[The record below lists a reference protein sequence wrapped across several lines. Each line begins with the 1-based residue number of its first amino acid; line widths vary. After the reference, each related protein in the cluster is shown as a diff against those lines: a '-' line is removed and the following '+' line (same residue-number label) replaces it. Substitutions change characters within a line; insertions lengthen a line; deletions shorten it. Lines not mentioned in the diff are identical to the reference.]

1 MTKVKIRRK
10 GTITIP
16 AKLRK
21 EYKFEEGQTLT
32 IIDLGKCT
40 ILLTPKVSQVDKLA
54 NQIAEKFKKEM
65 MRIIVCDTGPL
76 LHLSETGAIRL
87 LSLAVEILIPSL
99 IAIDLKQMHKA
110 G

>member
-1 MTKVKIRRK
+1 MTTVKIRGK

-32 IIDLGKCT
+32 VIDLGEGT

-54 NQIAEKFKKEM
+54 NQIAEKFKDEV
-65 MRIIVCDTGPL
+65 ITLEDL
-76 LHLSETGAIRL
+76 LQA
-87 LSLAVEILIPSL
+87 LIELRKTYNRS
-99 IAIDLKQMHKA
+99 
-110 G
+110 